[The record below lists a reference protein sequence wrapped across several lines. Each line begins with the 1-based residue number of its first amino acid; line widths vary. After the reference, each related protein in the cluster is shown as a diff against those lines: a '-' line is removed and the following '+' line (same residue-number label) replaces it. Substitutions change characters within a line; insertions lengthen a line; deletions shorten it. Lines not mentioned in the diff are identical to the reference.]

1 MARCASWKPA
11 VLHMCTIFS
20 KEQTQLI
27 ELLIEPFILLTSF
40 LYPLGSLISK
50 PCFKPRKAN
59 DKSSEERD
67 RERKLYWL
75 WVSRSFLQNS
85 GSNKGRERACLG
97 RVMAVHSKGRVT
109 ALWWPLRRSTSMDD
123 ESSGSVT
130 HGAVGQEPALAR
142 LGIVQEREVHFI
154 ARLPQ
159 LGCGLQN
166 REQGTGEGICLVFRL
181 VTSWRHTASSA
192 WYMRQN

>member
-1 MARCASWKPA
+1 MSWQMARCGRWKDCDFTC
-11 VLHMCTIFS
+11 VFS
-20 KEQTQLI
+20 FYLRGKRGIWMIINLAKEKT
-27 ELLIEPFILLTSF
+27 ELTELTFTLPTSF
-40 LYPLGSLISK
+40 NYPLGSVISK
-50 PCFKPRKAN
+50 LCFKHALQTGRRKAK

-67 RERKLYWL
+67 SERKLYWL

-85 GSNKGRERACLG
+85 GSNKGRGRVCLG

-109 ALWWPLRRSTSMDD
+109 TLWWPLQRSTSMDD

-166 REQGTGEGICLVFRL
+166 REQGR
-181 VTSWRHTASSA
+181 ASV
-192 WYMRQN
+192 